1 METVSPGE
9 RRRPAESGSAAGHL
23 MLDTRRETQLLAIL
37 GLCGFASSF
46 AARST
51 DPMVNAIAGS
61 FGAPVATV
69 ALLSSCYALP
79 YGLGQPVLGPLGDAF
94 SKATVLRVCVVIFAL
109 ALGAG
114 CFAHTLELLFA
125 SRVVAGLAAG
135 GVIPLALAMV
145 GDSFPFERRQVAISR
160 FLAAALIGQLVG
172 VTASGAMADWVGW
185 RGAMGLTAGAAF
197 LALVGAFLGLP
208 AHGLAAHPG
217 RFSFA
222 DAAAR
227 YRLVFSNPRAKVCYG
242 AVFAEGVAIYGLLPF
257 VPELLQARG
266 GGGATE
272 AGLSIAG
279 IGIGGVL
286 FSLSVPFLLRR
297 FPVYGLMRAGGL
309 LGAAGLL
316 GVGYAG
322 HWTGLLACFTA
333 VGFGFFMLHN
343 SLQNRATELAPTA
356 RGSAIALHAFF
367 FFIGQA
373 LAPPLF
379 GAGYHSVGAKPA
391 TALCALV
398 LAAAGL
404 MAGVML
410 KRADLRELG

>member
-1 METVSPGE
+1 
-9 RRRPAESGSAAGHL
+9 
-23 MLDTRRETQLLAIL
+23 MLDKARETQLLAIL
-37 GLCGFASSF
+37 GLSGFASSF

-51 DPMVNAIAGS
+51 DPMVNAIAADFS
-61 FGAPVATV
+61 APVATV

-79 YGLGQPVLGPLGDAF
+79 YGLGQPVLGPLGDAI
-94 SKATVLRVCVVIFAL
+94 SKGLVLRVCLVVFAL

-114 CFAHTLELLFA
+114 VFAGSLEQLFV

-145 GDSFPFERRQVAISR
+145 GDAFAYDRRQVAISR

-185 RGAMGLTAGAAF
+185 RGAMAVTASAA
-197 LALVGAFLGLP
+197 LIALVATLLGLP
-208 AHGLAAHPG
+208 AHLNARAPG

-222 DAAAR
+222 EAMER
-227 YRLVFSNPRAKVCYG
+227 YRLVFANPRAKICYG
-242 AVFAEGVAIYGLLPF
+242 AVFLEGVAIYGVLPF

-266 GGGATE
+266 GGGATQ

-279 IGIGGVL
+279 IGLGGIL
-286 FSLSVPFLLRR
+286 FSATVSLLLRR
-297 FPVYGLMRAGGL
+297 FPVHVLMRAGGVIGG
-309 LGAAGLL
+309 LGLAGVAYAATWPAL
-316 GVGYAG
+316 
-322 HWTGLLACFTA
+322 TACFGA

-379 GAGYHSVGAKPA
+379 GVAFHTVGAPV
-391 TALCALV
+391 ALAVCAIV
-398 LAAAGL
+398 LAAT
-404 MAGVML
+404 GVATGSLLNRHDM
-410 KRADLRELG
+410 RDGTA